1 MTVWH
6 LLTCHNLVECASNWI
21 VFGEFYEWGAKGIA
35 MLDLDDIKLE
45 EGPAPSRHTTI
56 LTFTNTS
63 LNRGSNQL
71 ELVRLTELEPL
82 PEPRLVGPESD
93 AHLAVGVNLRAV
105 VPSEIVKLV
114 PFDL

>member
-1 MTVWH
+1 MGSQRDCDVRSGW
-6 LLTCHNLVECASNWI
+6 LNRERAPCAIASHNN
-21 VFGEFYEWGAKGIA
+21 
-35 MLDLDDIKLE
+35 
-45 EGPAPSRHTTI
+45 I